1 MRRKYRRRSVFPL
14 ALAALLLLSGAAG
27 GLYYHQMGPRKQ
39 ALFERAA
46 YYREL
51 AAGEA
56 AWLSSIQLENGAIPF
71 RGETHGEASIT
82 PYFSDIA
89 AWGLLEGGE
98 YRAVRDYIQWHMAH
112 LNDVVSD
119 YSGIA
124 GTIYDYTIEVDDGK
138 VVSEKSERHYDSVD
152 SYAATFLI
160 LISEYCQ
167 RTGDEALFRQYQDQ
181 VLLVLGA
188 MERTIDRDGLSFT
201 KPDYLVKYLMD
212 NAEVYAALGC
222 MESLL
227 ERYPVP
233 DGKRILTRLR
243 QRRTSLNERLEALL
257 WNQGERRYET
267 GADAKGKTLA
277 VGGWQEFYPDA
288 TAQLFPILFGLLEPA
303 SQRAQEIYQRFCRE
317 HAWQEMEHYATGN
330 ASFYW
335 GLVAYAGAKMGDEER
350 VYQYMEYYR
359 RCVLPDRDY
368 PLYCGDAG
376 WIILACGEMARWCE
390 TEMERIDPLGLVQVQ

>member
-1 MRRKYRRRSVFPL
+1 
-14 ALAALLLLSGAAG
+14 
-27 GLYYHQMGPRKQ
+27 
-39 ALFERAA
+39 
-46 YYREL
+46 
-51 AAGEA
+51 
-56 AWLSSIQLENGAIPF
+56 
-71 RGETHGEASIT
+71 
-82 PYFSDIA
+82 
-89 AWGLLEGGE
+89 
-98 YRAVRDYIQWHMAH
+98 
-112 LNDVVSD
+112 
-119 YSGIA
+119 
-124 GTIYDYTIEVDDGK
+124 
-138 VVSEKSERHYDSVD
+138 
-152 SYAATFLI
+152 
-160 LISEYCQ
+160 
-167 RTGDEALFRQYQDQ
+167 
-181 VLLVLGA
+181 

-277 VGGWQEFYPDA
+277 FGGWQEFYPDA

-303 SQRAQEIYQRFCRE
+303 SQRAQEIYRRFCRE

-350 VYQYMEYYR
+350 VYQYMAVSYTHLDVYKR
-359 RCVLPDRDY
+359 QGRAQPICRASIAGGCPFPKGNGYFCGGLLLPLHPSRGWGKRKNPVGDWGFQRQAVCPLVY
-368 PLYCGDAG
+368 PL
-376 WIILACGEMARWCE
+376 L
-390 TEMERIDPLGLVQVQ
+390 

>member
-201 KPDYLVKYLMD
+201 KPDYLVKYMMD

-222 MESLL
+222 MES
-227 ERYPVP
+227 
-233 DGKRILTRLR
+233 
-243 QRRTSLNERLEALL
+243 
-257 WNQGERRYET
+257 
-267 GADAKGKTLA
+267 
-277 VGGWQEFYPDA
+277 
-288 TAQLFPILFGLLEPA
+288 
-303 SQRAQEIYQRFCRE
+303 
-317 HAWQEMEHYATGN
+317 
-330 ASFYW
+330 
-335 GLVAYAGAKMGDEER
+335 
-350 VYQYMEYYR
+350 
-359 RCVLPDRDY
+359 RCV
-368 PLYCGDAG
+368 
-376 WIILACGEMARWCE
+376 
-390 TEMERIDPLGLVQVQ
+390 